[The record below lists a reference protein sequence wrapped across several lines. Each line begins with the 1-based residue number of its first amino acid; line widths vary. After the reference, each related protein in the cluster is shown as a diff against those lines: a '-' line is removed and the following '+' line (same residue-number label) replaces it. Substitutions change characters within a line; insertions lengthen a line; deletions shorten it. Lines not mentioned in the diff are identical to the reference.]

1 MTPMQAYAA
10 AILLLFLGAFITLF
24 LGRQQRFAGYFS
36 FALVLVS
43 SLVLLWVV
51 LQVYQ
56 VGPVEARESF
66 FWVMGLSEFKGEA
79 ACMTCHSSSRALF
92 SVPGFGA
99 SLVLRI
105 DHLSAFFLAI
115 ISIVGLFASLFSI
128 RYMEHYRRESL
139 VGFYPPFLIFLAAMV
154 AVVGMADLF
163 FFFLFWELMTLASYA
178 LVVFE
183 REKQENLRAGFK
195 YFLMTHVATACMF
208 LAGILLYVR
217 GGSFSFDVL
226 RSTMDLLLQENPGL
240 VHLVLALF
248 FVGFATKAGLFPF
261 GDWLPDAHPA
271 APSGVSALL
280 SGVMIKMGVYGLL
293 RVFLFILPSSFLTT
307 TWGGIIAFFAA
318 VSLFVCSLTALYQ
331 GDSKRLLA
339 FHSMGQIGYV
349 LLAIG
354 MGIAFRRINPAI
366 SAVAL
371 IAGLFHLLN
380 HAHFKSLLFLNAGSI
395 LYVAGTRNLN
405 ALGGLLRSMPWTAAS
420 CLVGGLALAGI
431 PPLNGF
437 TSKWLIYQVV
447 ILGGLDRPAYV
458 LYALLAFFGSAVT
471 LASVL
476 KFITAAFLGHPRDE
490 VAATGDVPVSMR
502 ISQLCLGAL
511 CILIGL
517 FPFPVLRLLYQAI
530 APGLALPA
538 FEALF
543 EGGPWGV
550 TSNLGEGTA
559 AAWNPMAMVAA
570 LLACVVL
577 SAWIFRVG
585 GVPARQAALWYCG
598 EAHRPQE
605 VKFSAS
611 SLYLPFKRFFS
622 VRIGN
627 YQQEGIYPL
636 FRAPKI
642 KLPLELKRA
651 FDIDQFLYNPVVR
664 WSMGF
669 MERFSRAHV
678 GIPQVYVLWMIIGIV
693 FAILVL
699 FAFSRV

>member
-1 MTPMQAYAA
+1 MTPMQAYAL
-10 AILLLFLGAFITLF
+10 AIFLLLLGAFLALF
-24 LGRQQRFAGYFS
+24 LGRQQRFVGCFS

-56 VGPVEARESF
+56 SGPVEARESF

-115 ISIVGLFASLFSI
+115 IAIVGLLASLFSI

-139 VGFYPPFLIFLAAMV
+139 VGFYPPFLVFLAAMI

-226 RSTMDLLLQENPGL
+226 RSTMGLLLQENPGL
-240 VHLVLALF
+240 AHLVLALF
-248 FVGFATKAGLFPF
+248 FVGFATKAGVFPF

-293 RVFLFILPSSFLTT
+293 RVFLHILPSSYLTT
-307 TWGGIIAFFAA
+307 TWGGIISFFA
-318 VSLFVCSLTALYQ
+318 VLSLLVCSLTALYQ
-331 GDSKRLLA
+331 DDSKRLLA
-339 FHSMGQIGYV
+339 FSSMSHIGGM
-349 LLAIG
+349 LLVIG
-354 MGIAFRRINPAI
+354 MGIAFLRINPAI

-371 IAGLFHLLN
+371 MAGLIHLLN
-380 HAHFKSLLFLNAGSI
+380 HALFKSLLFLNAGSI
-395 LYVAGTRNLN
+395 LYVAGTRDLN
-405 ALGGLLRSMPWTAAS
+405 ALGGLLRTMPWTAAS
-420 CLVGGLALAGI
+420 AMVGGLALAGI

-437 TSKWLIYQVV
+437 ASKWLIFQVL
-447 ILGGLDRPAYV
+447 ILGGLDRPTYM
-458 LYALLAFFGSAVT
+458 LYAIVALFASAVA
-471 LASVL
+471 LAYIL
-476 KFITAAFLGHPRDE
+476 KFITTAFLGYPPLRLSG
-490 VAATGDVPVSMR
+490 TGDVPPSMR
-502 ISQLCLGAL
+502 VPQLCLGAV
-511 CILIGL
+511 CVVIGL
-517 FPFPVLRLLYQAI
+517 FPVPFLRLIYQALG
-530 APGLALPA
+530 PGLALPP
-538 FEALF
+538 FEPLF
-543 EGGPWGV
+543 GGGAWGV
-550 TSNLGEGTA
+550 ATNLGEGTA
-559 AAWNPMAMVAA
+559 AAWNPLAMVAA
-570 LLACVVL
+570 LLACLFVSCL
-577 SAWIFRVG
+577 LYRAG
-585 GVPARQAALWYCG
+585 GAQVRQTALWYCG
-598 EAHRPQE
+598 EEHRLAE
-605 VKFSAS
+605 VKFTAF
-611 SLYLPFKRFFS
+611 SLCLPFKRFFS

-627 YQQEGIYPL
+627 YQQEGVYPAL
-636 FRAPKI
+636 RVPKLR
-642 KLPLELKRA
+642 LPTELRQV
-651 FDIDQFLYNPVVR
+651 FDIDGFLYNPVVR
-664 WSMGF
+664 WSMSF
-669 MERFSRAHV
+669 MERFSRLHV
-678 GIPQVYVLWMIIGIV
+678 GIPQVYVLWMVIGIV

>member
-10 AILLLFLGAFITLF
+10 AILLLFIGAFVTLF
-24 LGRQQRFAGYFS
+24 IGRQQRFVGYFA
-36 FALVLVS
+36 FALVLLS
-43 SLVLLWVV
+43 SVLLGWVI

-56 VGPVEARESF
+56 QGPLEARESF

-79 ACMTCHSSSRALF
+79 ACMSCHSSSRALF

-105 DHLSAFFLAI
+105 DHLSAFFLI
-115 ISIVGLFASLFSI
+115 IIVIVGLMASLFSV

-139 VGFYPPFLIFLAAMV
+139 VGFYPPLLVFLASMI

-163 FFFLFWELMTLASYA
+163 FFFLFWEVMTLASYA

-183 REKQENLRAGFK
+183 RERQENLRAGFK
-195 YFLMTHVATACMF
+195 YFLMTHAATACML
-208 LAGILLYVR
+208 LAGIILYVR

-226 RSTMDLLLQENPGL
+226 RSTLGLIIQENPGL
-240 VHLVLALF
+240 AHLVLGLF
-248 FVGFATKAGLFPF
+248 FVGFATKSGIFPF

-293 RVFLFILPSSFLTT
+293 RIFLLILPSSYLTT
-307 TWGGIIAFFAA
+307 TWGGIIAFFGTL
-318 VSLFVCSLTALYQ
+318 SLFVGSLTALYQ

-339 FHSMGQIGYV
+339 FHSMGQIGYM

-354 MGIAFRRINPAI
+354 MGIAFRRIHPAI

-405 ALGGLLRSMPWTAAS
+405 ALGGLLRSMPWTAATA
-420 CLVGGLALAGI
+420 LVGGLALAGL

-437 TSKWLIYQVV
+437 ASKWLIYQVV

-476 KFITAAFLGHPRDE
+476 KFITAAFLGHPSLQASK
-490 VAATGDVPVSMR
+490 VHDVPISMR
-502 ISQLCLGAL
+502 IAQLCLGAL
-511 CILIGL
+511 CVLIGL
-517 FPFPVLRLLYQAI
+517 FPVPVLRLLYQAI
-530 APGLALPA
+530 SPGLDFPA

-543 EGGPWGV
+543 GRSPWGV
-550 TSNLGEGTA
+550 TSNLGEGMA
-559 AAWNPMAMVAA
+559 AAWNPLVMVAA
-570 LLACVVL
+570 LSACLLL
-577 SAWIFRVG
+577 SALIYRAGAAPV
-585 GVPARQAALWYCG
+585 RQTALWYCG
-598 EAHRPQE
+598 EAHRPQD

-611 SLYLPFKRFFS
+611 SLYLPFKRFFTIH
-622 VRIGN
+622 VGG
-627 YQQEGIYPL
+627 YEQEGVYPVL
-636 FRAPKI
+636 RMPTVRLRTG
-642 KLPLELKRA
+642 LPRV
-651 FDIDQFLYNPVVR
+651 FDVDRFFYNPVVR
-664 WSMGF
+664 WSMRF
-669 MERFSRAHV
+669 MERFSRLHV
-678 GIPQVYVLWMIIGIV
+678 GIPQVYVAWMVIGALL
-693 FAILVL
+693 AILIL

>member
-1 MTPMQAYAA
+1 VTPIQGYAA
-10 AILLLFLGAFITLF
+10 VILLLVFGAFVTLF
-24 LGRQQRFAGYFS
+24 IGRQQRLVGYLS
-36 FALVLVS
+36 FALVLIAS
-43 SLVLLWVV
+43 TVLLWVIV
-51 LQVYQ
+51 QVYRS
-56 VGPVEARESF
+56 GPLDARESF
-66 FWVMGLSEFKGEA
+66 FWFMGLSEFKGET
-79 ACMTCHSSSRALF
+79 ACMGCHTSSRALF

-99 SLVLRI
+99 SLALRI
-105 DHLSAFFLAI
+105 DHLSALFLI
-115 ISIVGLFASLFSI
+115 IIVIVGLAASLFSV

-139 VGFYPPFLIFLAAMV
+139 VGFYPPLLVFLAAMI

-163 FFFLFWELMTLASYA
+163 FFFLFWEVMTLASYA

-183 REKQENLRAGFK
+183 REKRENLRAGFK
-195 YFLMTHVATACMF
+195 YFLMTHAATACMF
-208 LAGILLYVR
+208 LAGIILYVR

-226 RSTMDLLLQENPGL
+226 RATLGQLIQENPGL
-240 VHLVLALF
+240 AHLVLALF
-248 FVGFATKAGLFPF
+248 FLGFATKAGIFPF

-293 RVFLFILPSSFLTT
+293 RVFLLILPSSYLTT
-307 TWGGIIAFFAA
+307 TWGGIIAFFGTL
-318 VSLFVCSLTALYQ
+318 SLFVGSLTALYQ

-380 HAHFKSLLFLNAGSI
+380 HAQFKSLLFLNAGSI
-395 LYVAGTRNLN
+395 LYVTGTRNLN
-405 ALGGLLRSMPWTAAS
+405 ALGGLLRSMPWTAVTA
-420 CLVGGLALAGI
+420 LVGGLALAGI

-437 TSKWLIYQVV
+437 ASKWLIYQVT

-476 KFITAAFLGHPRDE
+476 KFIATTFLGHPSLQARE
-490 VAATGDVPVSMR
+490 TGDVPWSMR
-502 ISQLCLGAL
+502 IAQFGLGAL
-511 CILIGL
+511 CVLMGL
-517 FPFPVLRLLYQAI
+517 FPVPVLRLLYQAI
-530 APGLALPA
+530 GPSLAFPA

-543 EGGPWGV
+543 GGSPWGV

-559 AAWNPMAMVAA
+559 ATWNPLVMVAA
-570 LLACVVL
+570 LLACLAL
-577 SAWIFRVG
+577 SALLYRAGAAPV
-585 GVPARQAALWYCG
+585 RQTALWYCG

-611 SLYLPFKRFFS
+611 SLYLPFKRFFHLH
-622 VRIGN
+622 VGR
-627 YQQEGIYPL
+627 YEQEGVYPVL
-636 FRAPKI
+636 RMPTLRLRAE
-642 KLPLELKRA
+642 LPRA
-651 FDIDQFLYNPVVR
+651 FDVDRYLYRPVVR

-669 MERFSRAHV
+669 MERFSRLHV
-678 GIPQVYVLWMIIGIV
+678 GIPQVYVAWMVVGALL
-693 FAILVL
+693 AILIL

>member
-1 MTPMQAYAA
+1 MTPIQAYAA
-10 AILLLFLGAFITLF
+10 AILLLFVGAFITLF
-24 LGRQQRFAGYFS
+24 MGRQQRFAGYFS

-43 SLVLLWVV
+43 SLVVLWVV

-56 VGPVEARESF
+56 NGPVEARESF

-115 ISIVGLFASLFSI
+115 IAIVGSFASLFSI

-139 VGFYPPFLIFLAAMV
+139 VGFYPPLLIFLAAML

-183 REKQENLRAGFK
+183 REKQETLRAGFK
-195 YFLMTHVATACMF
+195 YFLMTHAATACMF

-217 GGSFSFDVL
+217 GRSFSFDVL
-226 RSTMDLLLQENPGL
+226 RSTLDLLVRENPGL
-240 VHLVLALF
+240 AHLVLGLF

-280 SGVMIKMGVYGLL
+280 SGVMIKMGVYGIL
-293 RVFLFILPSSFLTT
+293 RVFLHLLPSSYLTT

-349 LLAIG
+349 LLGIG

-371 IAGLFHLLN
+371 LAGLFHLLN
-380 HAHFKSLLFLNAGSI
+380 HALFKSLLFLNAGSI
-395 LYVAGTRNLN
+395 LYVAGTRHLS
-405 ALGGLLRSMPWTAAS
+405 ALGGLLRAMPWTAATTM
-420 CLVGGLALAGI
+420 VGGLALAGV

-458 LYALLAFFGSAVT
+458 LYALLAFFGSALT

-476 KFITAAFLGHPRDE
+476 KFITAAFLGHPSPRASE
-490 VAATGDVPVSMR
+490 VADVPTSMR
-502 ISQLCLGAL
+502 IAQVCLGGL
-511 CILIGL
+511 CVLIGL
-517 FPFPVLRLLYQAI
+517 FPVPILRLLYVSI
-530 APGLALPA
+530 APGMDLPA
-538 FEALF
+538 VEALF
-543 EGGPWGV
+543 KGGAWGIS
-550 TSNLGEGTA
+550 SNLGEGTA
-559 AAWNPMAMVAA
+559 ATWNPAAMVAA
-570 LLACVVL
+570 LLACLIL
-577 SAWIFRVG
+577 SALLYRAG
-585 GVPARQAALWYCG
+585 GVPARQTTVWYCG
-598 EAHRPQE
+598 ETHRPEE
-605 VKFSAS
+605 VKFTAF

-627 YQQEGIYPL
+627 YQQEGIYPVL
-636 FRAPKI
+636 RAPKI
-642 KLPLELKRA
+642 QLPTELKRA
-651 FDIDQFLYNPVVR
+651 FDIDQLLYNPVVR
-664 WSMGF
+664 LSMSF
-669 MERFSRAHV
+669 MERFSRLHV
-678 GIPQVYVLWMIIGIV
+678 GIPQVYVLWMVIGIV

-699 FAFSRV
+699 FAFSMV